1 MPALLPD
8 LHERRT
14 QKDLANWGVKIM
26 DMCAIEHSTY
36 LFIYLTQ
43 RYVSLRWL
51 ISQRACQQ
59 AEENDYS
66 IEASS
71 NYNGLIYVL
80 CQDESLKRLAI
91 KEFMDMQDP
100 YAAPYFAEKFQQQ
113 AFYDHYLA
121 MPVSQRVIGSIPGE
135 QNSRSRVYLP
145 RRKKAPTGEIAIY
158 SLPQNVQLVIID
170 NSEGLVAMRTLLRQ
184 SRLCGLD
191 TEWIPHLAKDDLC
204 RTSLMQVG
212 SELGV
217 VFLMDMVKL
226 SGSNDG
232 RIGFDGINGQEPE
245 PGIQQQ
251 TFDFLKDLFMDQRII
266 KLGKPI
272 QIGVCGSVF
281 QQSLTQI
288 SL

>member
-1 MPALLPD
+1 LIPD
-8 LHERRT
+8 LHERRI
-14 QKDLANWGVKIM
+14 QKDLANWGIKVM
-26 DMCAIEHSTY
+26 DMDSIDHRNY

-43 RYVSLRWL
+43 RYVALRWL

-80 CQDESLKRLAI
+80 CQDESLQRLAV
-91 KEFMDMQDP
+91 KEFVDMQDP

-113 AFYDHYLA
+113 AFYEQYLA
-121 MPVSQRVIGSIPGE
+121 MPISQRLIGSIPGE

-145 RRKKAPTGEIAIY
+145 RKVKKAAADEVAIY
-158 SLPQNVQLVIID
+158 TLPPNVQLVIID
-170 NSEGLVAMRTLLRQ
+170 NSEGLTAMRTLLRQ

-191 TEWIPHLAKDDLC
+191 TEWIPHLAKDDRS

-226 SGSNDG
+226 SGFNDG
-232 RIGFDGINGQEPE
+232 RIGFDGYSGPEPE
-245 PGIQQQ
+245 PIIQQK
-251 TFDFLKDLFMDQRII
+251 TFEFLNDLFNDQRII
-266 KLGKPI
+266 KLGKLDKRI
-272 QIGVCGSVF
+272 W
-281 QQSLTQI
+281 
-288 SL
+288 